1 MRAAKIKIHDLAQKI
16 AIQLIQR
23 ERHNEEQR
31 EADRQE
37 SARKEHE
44 EEVRRQAERKELEM
58 KLKRKWDEA
67 DVFRQIHTK
76 RLKTMERVTAVG
88 FSSAPGDAIVKGI
101 GGDGTIEL
109 IKPLCQEEGTI
120 TIKDPRKDDSSHIF
134 TLMCLA
140 SDKYEAAISLY
151 HCACHDSICHCTRAL
166 AIGN

>member
-1 MRAAKIKIHDLAQKI
+1 MCL
-16 AIQLIQR
+16 
-23 ERHNEEQR
+23 
-31 EADRQE
+31 
-37 SARKEHE
+37 
-44 EEVRRQAERKELEM
+44 
-58 KLKRKWDEA
+58 
-67 DVFRQIHTK
+67 
-76 RLKTMERVTAVG
+76 ERVTAVG

-109 IKPLCQEEGTI
+109 IKPLHQEEGII

-140 SDKYEAAISLY
+140 SDKYEAVISLY